1 MFNLLRR
8 SRIDATVHGFRSS
21 FRDWAAERTNY
32 PEFVVEMALA
42 HAINDETIRAYK
54 RTDVLEKRVRL
65 AKQWADFLA
74 RPAAETGKV
83 VPMKRRAS

>member
-1 MFNLLRR
+1 
-8 SRIDATVHGFRSS
+8 
-21 FRDWAAERTNY
+21 
-32 PEFVVEMALA
+32 MALA